1 VNPRPANPLIV
12 ALDVPD
18 LPRAEVLAGELAG
31 EVALLKVG
39 LELFCAHGPD
49 AVRAIGR
56 HAPVFLDLKLHDIPN
71 TVAGAARRCGAL
83 GVAMLTVHASG
94 GSEMI
99 AAAVRGAR
107 EGAEGAGVAPPS
119 IIAVTVLSSLGEG
132 AASSVALAETAR
144 DAGADGVVVSGPDVA
159 AVRSALGRDAAL
171 VVPGIRPNDAPAHD
185 QVRVLTPME
194 AVAAGADWLVV
205 GRPITGARDPA
216 AAARALV
223 ASAR

>member
-1 VNPRPANPLIV
+1 MNPRPANPLIV

-49 AVRAIGR
+49 AVHAIGR

-132 AASSVALAETAR
+132 SASSVALAATAR
-144 DAGADGVVVSGPDVA
+144 DAGADGAVVSGPDVA

-205 GRPITGARDPA
+205 GRPITGARNPA